1 MLHPMP
7 FSSFH
12 FISFHFSSYRQNQSD
27 GSCHR
32 ARNIFW
38 RRDFESP
45 MFAHPSVA
53 SYSREGG
60 PFFLAPIS
68 IQSEERGKDC
78 CSPVLHTVPDIYT
91 HTHTP
96 HSLTRTPT
104 GRPGFGD
111 YSFGGW
117 LKCVVV
123 RDWSNRLWFGGEL
136 RNQGSDGLEGV
147 VWLRTT

>member
-1 MLHPMP
+1 MTNRMP
-7 FSSFH
+7 GHLNNASSNAIQ

-91 HTHTP
+91 HTHTT
-96 HSLTRTPT
+96 LTHTHT
-104 GRPGFGD
+104 D
-111 YSFGGW
+111 
-117 LKCVVV
+117 
-123 RDWSNRLWFGGEL
+123 
-136 RNQGSDGLEGV
+136 
-147 VWLRTT
+147 RTTRIWRLLVRRLAEVCCGEGLIQ